1 MSASDKYLSMN
12 ASGGKSKKSKK
23 KRRRKKDEGS
33 EEEEETQA
41 AHHVSNVV
49 EMPEVCNKVLNHRI
63 NSLQVS
69 SNSCYLLITFANSLG
84 PDQARQNI
92 RPDLNP
98 KCLTS

>member
-49 EMPEVCNKVLNHRI
+49 EMPEVCNEVLNHRI
-63 NSLQVS
+63 NSLQAS
-69 SNSCYLLITFANSLG
+69 GNSCCLLIPLQTVWN
-84 PDQARQNI
+84 QT
-92 RPDLNP
+92 RPDKISACLNP